1 MREVVLAVDIGG
13 TKTAAALVDR
23 ELVILDRDEG
33 ATPGAQG
40 AAAILDVVV
49 ALGTAL
55 LERAA
60 GSVRLLGIGVGTAG
74 VVDVSRGVIVSSTD
88 TLAGWAGTPVADVLR
103 AAFSSTA
110 EPLPVQVQN
119 DVDAHAE
126 GELRSG
132 AARASQSALLVAV
145 GTGVGASVVVDG
157 RIVRGHR
164 HVAGELGHLPIAG
177 ADHLR
182 CPCGRPGHLEALA
195 SGVGMLAHFRS
206 LGGDRA
212 VPDAQS
218 IVARA
223 DRDPIAARA
232 LTESASAVGRGL
244 AAAVTLLDPELVVLS
259 GGVTGAGAA
268 WWQPMESAL
277 RAELIDV
284 LHEVPVMRGTLGDRA
299 PLIGAA
305 ASAWDRIEDA
315 T

>member
-23 ELVILDRDEG
+23 ELAIVDRAE
-33 ATPGAQG
+33 APTPGAQG
-40 AAAILDVVV
+40 SSAILEGVVS
-49 ALGTAL
+49 LGTSL

-60 GSVRLLGIGVGTAG
+60 GSVRLAGIGVGTAG
-74 VVDVSRGVIVSSTD
+74 VVDVPRGMIVSSTD

-103 AAFSSTA
+103 AAFSSTD
-110 EPLPVQVQN
+110 EPLPLHVQN

-126 GELRSG
+126 GELRLG
-132 AARASQSALLVAV
+132 AARGANSALLVAV

-182 CPCGRPGHLEALA
+182 CPCGRTGHLEALA

-206 LGGDRA
+206 LGGDPA
-212 VPDAQS
+212 VPDARR
-218 IVARA
+218 IVALA
-223 DRDPIAARA
+223 GSDAIAARA
-232 LTESASAVGRGL
+232 LAESAAAVGRGL
-244 AAAVTLLDPELVVLS
+244 AAGITMLDPEVVVLS
-259 GGVTGAGAA
+259 GGVVAAGAA
-268 WWQPMESAL
+268 WWEPMEHAL

-284 LHEVPVMRGTLGDRA
+284 LHGVPVVRGRLGDRA

-305 ASAWDRIEDA
+305 ASAWERIEDA